1 MSINAPNLLVVGSNP
16 LNQEMLVAF
25 IHKLG
30 YATVR
35 SDTLESLDRLLDQP
49 LDVVFALV
57 DITGFDSRI
66 WSRCARLHQMDIP
79 LLLISPKQGT
89 ALKKL
94 GLANGAQAILEKP
107 VGMREL
113 ADLIR
118 GMMQARE

>member
-1 MSINAPNLLVVGSNP
+1 MSVNAPDLLVVGSNP
-16 LNQEMLVAF
+16 LNQELLVEF

-30 YATVR
+30 YTTVR

-57 DITGFDSRI
+57 DITGFDSGI